1 MRHDLP
7 FLDSMLGI
15 FVFLSISGTLLYLT
29 LAACTYQYFF
39 VYKRATYIP
48 DYVPDR
54 AENKKA
60 VLWGVI
66 SIVGNSAL
74 TAPVH
79 FLIAQGKTAVYFDVA
94 ERGVPYLLVSA
105 LVYLFIT
112 ETLIYWTHRA
122 LHHRLLYKW
131 LHLKHHEFRKP
142 TPWAGVAFNPLDS
155 FLQALPHHLCALFL
169 PIHIGLYL
177 GMLTFVTVWAVM
189 IHDRVSLVRWDFVN
203 FTGHHTMHHHY
214 NKYNFG
220 QFFTF
225 WDRWGGTY
233 KSPSDA
239 PEKFLLPYREPT
251 IREPSPAE

>member
-1 MRHDLP
+1 MHDLP

-15 FVFLSISGTLLYLT
+15 FVFLSVSGVGVYLA
-29 LAACTYQYFF
+29 LAACTYRYFF
-39 VYKRATYIP
+39 VRNRATYVP
-48 DYVPDR
+48 DYVPDPEEKRR
-54 AENKKA
+54 AM
-60 VLWGVI
+60 LWGVI
-66 SIVGNSAL
+66 SVVGNAAL

-79 FLIAQGKTAVYFDVA
+79 WLIVHGKTAVYFDIDDY
-94 ERGVPYLLVSA
+94 GVPYLVAST

-112 ETLIYWTHRA
+112 ETLVYWVHRA

-142 TPWAGVAFNPLDS
+142 TPWVGVAFNPIDS

-169 PIHIGLYL
+169 PLHIGVYL
-177 GMLTFVTVWAVM
+177 GMLAFLPVWAVL

-214 NKYNFG
+214 NKFNFG

-233 KSPSDA
+233 KSPSDL
-239 PEKFLLPYREPT
+239 PERFLLPHRPAADEAGA
-251 IREPSPAE
+251 PAE